1 MGQKM
6 GGSTTGFLRPSG
18 MNKSERKIYRRGAVW
33 AFFAVAV
40 IGVFWAV
47 VSTRPVTLSP
57 ERAALRTPA
66 PLYLFG
72 FGSHQ
77 FHVDRDT
84 VRSGETLGELL
95 HAMGMSY
102 PRADALIA
110 RAGSAFRPSTWRA
123 DETYIA
129 VRKRDAEKSLL
140 YLIYEESPTRYV
152 LFSCGDS
159 LYVKSVE
166 RPVVTRERQVAAV
179 IEGSLFGTLQE
190 QDVSAAVAVKLAE
203 VYAYTI
209 DFFRVQPGDRF
220 KVVFEEKFVDDT
232 VSVGAG
238 RVLAAVFEQGGKPI
252 YALYFN
258 DTATGFSGY
267 FDRDGKGLKKMFLKA
282 PLDFFRITS
291 KYTMNRFHPVQRRWK
306 AHLGT
311 DYAAPTGT
319 PIQTTAHGVVDKA
332 GYNSGNGKFVKVRHN
347 GTYSTQYL
355 HMSRIASGIR
365 PGARVSQGQVI
376 GYVGSTGLASGPHV
390 CYRFWVNGRQV
401 NPLALKLPNSEP
413 IPDRYRGA
421 FERTSQPLLKRL
433 EALTYPEQRRD

>member
-1 MGQKM
+1 MK
-6 GGSTTGFLRPSG
+6 
-18 MNKSERKIYRRGAVW
+18 KSERRVYRRGAVW

-40 IGVFWAV
+40 LSVLWSW
-47 VSTRPVTLSP
+47 VSTHEPPITP
-57 ERAALRTPA
+57 ERLALRTPA
-66 PLYLFG
+66 PLYLYG

-77 FHVDRDT
+77 FHIDRDT
-84 VRSGETLGELL
+84 VRSGETLGGLL
-95 HAMGMSY
+95 HDLGMPY
-102 PRADALIA
+102 PRVDALIA

-123 DETYIA
+123 EETYIT
-129 VRKRDAEKSLL
+129 VRKKDDQKTLL

-152 LFSCGDS
+152 LFGCDDS
-159 LYVKSVE
+159 LYVKAVD
-166 RPVVTRERQVAAV
+166 RPVETRQREVAAV
-179 IEGSLFGTLQE
+179 IQGSLFGTLQE
-190 QDVSAAVAVKLAE
+190 QKVSAAVAVKLAD

-220 KVVFEEKFVDDT
+220 KVIFEEKFVDDT

-238 RVLAAVFEQGGKPI
+238 RVLAAVFEQAGKPI

-258 DTATGFSGY
+258 DSTRDFSGY

-319 PIQTTAHGVVDKA
+319 PIHTTAHGVVEKA
-332 GYNSGNGKFVKVRHN
+332 GYNSGNGNFVKVRHN

-355 HMSRIASGIR
+355 HMSRIAPGMR
-365 PGARVSQGQVI
+365 PGTRVSQGQVI

-413 IPDRYRGA
+413 IPDRYRAA
-421 FERTSQPLLKRL
+421 FDRVKVPLLKRL
-433 EALTYPEQRRD
+433 EALDYPKTRD

>member
-1 MGQKM
+1 
-6 GGSTTGFLRPSG
+6 
-18 MNKSERKIYRRGAVW
+18 
-33 AFFAVAV
+33 
-40 IGVFWAV
+40 
-47 VSTRPVTLSP
+47 
-57 ERAALRTPA
+57 
-66 PLYLFG
+66 
-72 FGSHQ
+72 
-77 FHVDRDT
+77 
-84 VRSGETLGELL
+84 
-95 HAMGMSY
+95 
-102 PRADALIA
+102 
-110 RAGSAFRPSTWRA
+110 
-123 DETYIA
+123 
-129 VRKRDAEKSLL
+129 
-140 YLIYEESPTRYV
+140 
-152 LFSCGDS
+152 
-159 LYVKSVE
+159 
-166 RPVVTRERQVAAV
+166 
-179 IEGSLFGTLQE
+179 
-190 QDVSAAVAVKLAE
+190 LAE

-258 DTATGFSGY
+258 DSATGFSGY

-319 PIQTTAHGVVDKA
+319 PIHSTAHGVVEKA
-332 GYNSGNGKFVKVRHN
+332 GYNSGNGNFVKVRHN
-347 GTYSTQYL
+347 STYSTQYL
-355 HMSRIASGIR
+355 HMSRIASGMR
-365 PGARVSQGQVI
+365 PGTRVSQGQVI

-421 FERTSQPLLKRL
+421 FERTSKPLLKLL
-433 EALTYPEQRRD
+433 EGLSYPEQRGE